1 MGNIIGSPFED
12 FVKKQIEI
20 RQKSLGQRSN
30 ISTENLKYYTT
41 KTPWLRLASSVDLT
55 GEEGDGSVLSR
66 LIDLGID
73 KSIITKDELAK
84 KFILQGG
91 TITLNEDKIKLQK
104 GLNYNNDLFNG
115 AYGWGGVSE
124 RGFVPMPGIEKAQ
137 TTYYNNGALSKAV
150 ISVKCYSKT
159 QFALL
164 DALYL
169 RPGYSLLLEFGWSV
183 FLNNTG
189 DLEEQDSFKSSP
201 LSFLLKPGSFEG
213 DKNQYQMFQLIAEE
227 RAKYFGNYEACYG
240 KITNFKWS
248 FSTDGSYNCEITL
261 VGMGDVLNSLKLNV
275 TDPIKDNKGKNAVTT
290 RLTPYDVFVKDI
302 MGIYLARR
310 IKNGTLDDIS
320 KLQKRAFIRSVK
332 GYPNGEGLTS
342 DSPISE
348 INSFLKTE
356 YDALIER
363 QKSQAIE
370 NDNSDPILSNKD
382 DTKLNKKFYELS
394 QLLQNESVTE
404 GGAFKDAFGIKDGA
418 FILPN
423 TFVGKRNAQSDG
435 STNIQASKSIY
446 IKFGVLLKV
455 IEDNCNLFSKKG
467 EGGTPLIKFDFKY
480 FNLKNDENY
489 MLIIPPH
496 ISADPN
502 KCLVTHNVMG
512 FKDVLSFDTSDL
524 PVDSPLNSYL
534 TTTQNFIVENN
545 PFVGRL
551 GNVLINLRFASEAIS
566 KVPKNSDGARP
577 VLPYVKNI
585 LKGINESMGSLND
598 FFVSYDEYEGVIK
611 IYDLAPKPGLVKE
624 NITSFSK
631 FNIFG
636 VRKDEGSFI
645 TNVGLDSEIPEDFAT
660 QVVIGAQSSGNNLMG
675 NSLSF
680 SNYNKGLVD
689 RIIPDKL
696 DESTLNANVQTTGS
710 DATKEAVILKEEKLY
725 YPASGNKV
733 SPIGSMYF
741 KEGQYGAG
749 SSGGQYYN
757 FTPQVTSDLTENYTS
772 YIQLVHGILTQK
784 DLVPPPFFLPFNL
797 NLEMEGLSGMRLFE
811 KFRITDDVL
820 PPSYAKDSVDIEL
833 LGVNHSVD
841 VQKWSTVIDTLSVP
855 RFIETTISG
864 SVVADPVPSPTKK
877 KLDEVEEPNGSE
889 WEEWVNEVAWSAAF
903 ISWTV
908 ENAGVSFPNSS
919 AHTIYSQKIR
929 DGFQGWRVFDPKFTP
944 LQVGDIVVKNRN
956 KNTLTYNSSIWEGS
970 SHGDIVTTVGG
981 SQVYDPLTRTYS
993 TTSPG
998 FNQNFAEIIG
1008 GNVGNTV
1015 KKKKLSLTD
1024 SGLIKNPRKYFVVL
1038 RNNNPGLG
1046 ANIAGI
1052 AKQEDLFW
1060 GGRNELDM
1068 NQELR
1073 LRLQAYYKSTPELRD
1088 SVPNS
1093 VYD

>member
-290 RLTPYDVFVKDI
+290 KLTPYDVFVVKFFGYTI
-302 MGIYLARR
+302 SRA
-310 IKNGTLDDIS
+310 IKNDTVNDLS
-320 KLQKRAFIRSVK
+320 RFQKRSFTRKLENWNS
-332 GYPNGEGLTS
+332 GLTS
-342 DSPISE
+342 ASPISE
-348 INSFLKTE
+348 IRNFLKTE
-356 YDALIER
+356 HEALNER

-394 QLLQNESVTE
+394 QLLQNESITE

-418 FILPN
+418 FILDN
-423 TFVGKRNAQSDG
+423 TFVGKRNAQVDG
-435 STNIQASKSIY
+435 STTIQASKSVY

-467 EGGTPLIKFDFKY
+467 EGGTPLIKFDFSY
-480 FNLKNDENY
+480 FNLRNDENY

-496 ISADPN
+496 ISTDPN
-502 KCLVTHNVMG
+502 KCLVAHNVMG
-512 FKDVLSFDTSDL
+512 FKDVLNFDTSDL
-524 PVDSPLNSYL
+524 PIDSPLNNYL

-636 VRKDEGSFI
+636 VKKDEGSFI

-696 DESTLNANVQTTGS
+696 DESTLNTNTQTTGS
-710 DATKEAVILKEEKLY
+710 NAIKEAVTLKEEKLY

-749 SSGGQYYN
+749 SSNDIYYN
-757 FTPQVTSDLTENYTS
+757 FTPQVISDLTENYTS

-797 NLEMEGLSGMRLFE
+797 NLEMEGLSGMKLFE

-864 SVVADPVPSPTKK
+864 SIVADPVPSPTKK

-981 SQVYDPLTRTYS
+981 SQVYDPLTQTYS

-1024 SGLIKNPRKYFVVL
+1024 TGLIKNPRKYFVVL

-1073 LRLQAYYKSTPELRD
+1073 LRLQAYYKSTPELVD
-1088 SVPNS
+1088 SVPTS